1 MVHTPAEML
10 VIGAGVV
17 GLAIARELQ
26 AAGATV
32 RVLEREGIG
41 AGASGVQPGG
51 VRRQWGTVVNC
62 RLATESFAF
71 WREAEERLGSRVPF
85 GFRECGY
92 LFVAHSRRTLDQL
105 MANVALQRDEGVP
118 ARIVSVEEAAGLVPG
133 LATSQLTGAAWCA
146 TDGYFDRPQAVVEAF
161 AAGTDVIHADVE
173 RLECDGSGWAAVT
186 RGGDRFHADA
196 VVVAAAARTRA
207 LLAPLGVDLPIEPE
221 ARFLFLSSP
230 IRERL
235 LEPLVVS
242 AELRFAAK
250 QLGSGRVLTSDL
262 GAAGDPEEL
271 ASDWRANVRAA
282 VRALLPALE
291 YVDLDLLVR
300 GVYDVTPD
308 RQAILGPVDGLDGL
322 HVAAG
327 FSGHGFMLAPAV
339 ARAVA
344 GAVLGEPLH
353 PALRVLDAARF
364 AEGRLV
370 PEPAVV

>member
-1 MVHTPAEML
+1 VVRAPVEML

-17 GLAIARELQ
+17 GLAIARELR

-62 RLATESFAF
+62 RLASESFSF
-71 WREAEERLGSRVPF
+71 WREAEERLGNGVPF

-105 MANVALQRDEGVP
+105 TANVALQRHEGIP
-118 ARIVSVEEAAGLVPG
+118 ARIVSAQESAGLVPG
-133 LATSQLTGAAWCA
+133 LETSLLTGGAWCA

-161 AAGTDVIHADVE
+161 ATGTDVVHADVE
-173 RLECDGSGWAAVT
+173 RLERDGSGWAAVT
-186 RGGDRFHADA
+186 RGGVRFRADA
-196 VVVAAAARTRA
+196 VVVAAAVRTRA

-250 QLGSGRVLTSDL
+250 QLGNGRVLTSDL
-262 GAAGDPEEL
+262 AAAGDPDEH

-282 VRALLPALE
+282 VRALLPVLE
-291 YVDLDLLVR
+291 YVDLDLLVP
-300 GVYDVTPD
+300 GVYDATPD
-308 RQAILGPVDGLDGL
+308 RQAILGPVAGLDGL

-339 ARAVA
+339 AHAVA
-344 GAVLGEPLH
+344 GAALGEPLH

-370 PEPAVV
+370 PEPAVF